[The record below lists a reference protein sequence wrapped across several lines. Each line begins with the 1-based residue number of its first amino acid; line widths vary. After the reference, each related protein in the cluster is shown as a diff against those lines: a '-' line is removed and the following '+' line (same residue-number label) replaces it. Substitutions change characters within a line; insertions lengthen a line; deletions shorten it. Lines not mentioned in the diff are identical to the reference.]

1 MLKLISNVSRRG
13 LVLGALALCLTTTA
27 AWARVNSQ
35 APFDYP
41 GVNSG
46 GNLDANLGTSGFINL
61 NVNTNTGKFHAF
73 GKNVVGNLSGKAQT
87 FMNAEVDVNAPIPII
102 FTSSRYSC
110 SKKGVASVAASGM
123 ALPPA

>member
-35 APFDYP
+35 VPFVYP
-41 GVNSG
+41 GVDPG
-46 GNLDANLGTSGFINL
+46 GNLDDGPLGTSGLINL

-73 GKNVVGNLSGKAQT
+73 GKNVVRNLSGKAQT
-87 FMNAEVDVNAPIPII
+87 FTNVPFDIQNATV
-102 FTSSRYSC
+102 TSSRYSC
-110 SKKGVASVAASGM
+110 LKKGVASVAASGM
-123 ALPPA
+123 VSPAA